1 MENIFHQIYRE
12 NIWSDPS
19 SRSGTGSNLAQTQR
33 IRVVLPEILEK
44 YGVKSFVD
52 IPCGDFFWMK
62 EIKPTL
68 DRILTSYIGGD
79 IVEELVKANTAQ
91 YSNGKFK
98 FDCLDIQHSPLP
110 MVDLLFCR
118 DCLVHFS
125 YRDIFAAIR
134 NIKKSRNKYL
144 LTTTFPGRR
153 NRDIITGAWFPINL
167 EKFPFYFPKPL
178 MRIEEECTEYDRAY
192 IDKAMALWE
201 IDTISISRFRFVLFM
216 LAGVRRLLSLKRR
229 WTEKGSQK

>member
-19 SRSGTGSNLAQTQR
+19 IRSGTGSNLAQTQR

-44 YGVKSFVD
+44 YGVKSSVD

-62 EIKPTL
+62 EIRPTL

-79 IVEELVKANTAQ
+79 IVEELVKANTAL
-91 YSNGKFK
+91 YSNDKFQ

-110 MVDLLFCR
+110 MVDLLYCR
-118 DCLVHFS
+118 DCLAHFS
-125 YRDIFAAIR
+125 YGDILAAIH
-134 NIKKSRNKYL
+134 NIKNSRSKYL
-144 LTTTFPGRR
+144 STTTFPGRR
-153 NRDIITGAWFPINL
+153 NRDIVTGAWFPIKL
-167 EKFPFYFPKPL
+167 EKCPFSFPKPL
-178 MRIEEECTEYDRAY
+178 MRIEKECMEYDRAY
-192 IDKAMALWE
+192 IEKAMALWE
-201 IDTISISRFRFVLFM
+201 IDKISTSRFRFILSM

-229 WTEKGSQK
+229 WTEKVSQK